1 VVSPIPCAFA
11 AATDTE
17 YRVSSV
23 SNVSGSVESIEL
35 LTDVMVQVRA
45 EVRHEDVPV
54 TAPSPVVYSLV
65 IPIGSTTVIA

>member
-1 VVSPIPCAFA
+1 MVSPTPCAFA

-23 SNVSGSVESIEL
+23 SAVVGSVESIEL

-45 EVRHEDVPV
+45 EVRHEEVPV
-54 TAPSPVVYSLV
+54 TAPDAVVYSLV
-65 IPIGSTTVIA
+65 IPNGSTTVIA